1 MRWNQSGSTPAYALW
16 PPVSVTPSAQMP
28 CHPLRLSCVPRTQGL
43 ASVTLVPSVGR
54 VSLKWR
60 QVQYSAKSTMC
71 MVWTRVSV
79 CICPRCEASESFVCF
94 FTHKFNGHTV
104 IICYAAACYAQLQ
117 IASAA
122 QRGLFEPD
130 EHRLGRV
137 EPVLLQCF
145 RRVATSMS
153 SKHPRDWRDTRAH
166 QMLHSRNCFERI
178 KFPSWP

>member
-79 CICPRCEASESFVCF
+79 CICPRF
-94 FTHKFNGHTV
+94 